1 MVSIITINYNGF
13 KETCELV
20 NSLRLYEDYPYEII
34 VVDNNSPNGDGQRLK
49 ERFPKLTII

>member
-49 ERFPKLTII
+49 ERFPK